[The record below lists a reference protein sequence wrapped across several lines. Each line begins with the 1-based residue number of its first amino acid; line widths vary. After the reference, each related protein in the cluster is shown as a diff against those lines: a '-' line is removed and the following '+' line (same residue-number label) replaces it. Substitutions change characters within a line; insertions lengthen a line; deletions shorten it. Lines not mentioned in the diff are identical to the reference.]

1 MRQRLRTYGILVFS
15 VLLLYLV
22 LRKVGLDELLATLK
36 SANPYWVLISWA
48 LEPLLLLA
56 SVIKWQILLRS
67 QKLEVSFPRLFGL
80 YMVGRF
86 FNNFLPTTV
95 GGDVV
100 RGYELGNYTRDHARS
115 MASVFVERLTGFIVL
130 IILAIISLFSRLRS
144 VGDIRLSLG
153 LWAVMAGLLAALW
166 MILDPRL
173 LDLIERRVNLPIVQ
187 PYVPKFRK
195 FHSGLVAYRAEKQ
208 ALAAALFWSCVFM
221 VLAIANVYASAL
233 AFYKPVSFLE
243 IAAVVPVILVV
254 SMLPLTFNGLGVQE
268 WAFVLLFPWI
278 GLPASVGLSTIV
290 LIRAKSLLV
299 GVLGGFVYPVIK
311 LSKGPAHEEAGEG
324 VKSDL
329 SVSPAKIEEKSAEAE
344 KIG

>member
-1 MRQRLRTYGILVFS
+1 MKQRLRTYGILALS

-36 SANPYWVLISWA
+36 NTDPYWVLISLA

-56 SVIKWQILLRS
+56 SVIKWQILLKT
-67 QKLEVSFPRLFGL
+67 QKMAVSLPRLYGL

-100 RGYELGNYTRDHARS
+100 RGYELGNYTKDHARS
-115 MASVFVERLTGFIVL
+115 MASVFVERLTGFIML
-130 IILAIISLFSRLRS
+130 ILLAIISIFSRLRS

-153 LWAVMAGLLAALW
+153 LWTAVFGMVAAVWL
-166 MILDPRL
+166 ILDPRP
-173 LDLIERRVNLPIVQ
+173 LDLIERWVKLPLLYKYI
-187 PYVPKFRK
+187 PKFRK
-195 FHSGLVAYRAEKQ
+195 FHAGLMAYRTEKQ
-208 ALAAALFWSCVFM
+208 ALALAMLWSFVFM

-233 AFYKPVSFLE
+233 AFYKPISFLA
-243 IAAVVPVILVV
+243 IAAVTPVILVI
-254 SMLPLTFNGLGVQE
+254 SMLPLTFNGLGIQE

-299 GVLGGFVYPVIK
+299 GVLGGLVYPVIK
-311 LSKGPAHEEAGEG
+311 LSKGPSHYKAGDKVESG
-324 VKSDL
+324 M
-329 SVSPAKIEEKSAEAE
+329 PALPVKIEEKSAEAE
-344 KIG
+344 